1 MQRFSKVIVMS
12 FKQFVRNSASMEG
25 VALDQTS
32 AHARTDSLETAV
44 NKVSTQQTC
53 VLLRPENFLGRMCE
67 C

>member
-1 MQRFSKVIVMS
+1 
-12 FKQFVRNSASMEG
+12 MEG

-53 VLLRPENFLGRMCE
+53 VLLRRENVCWRMCE

>member
-1 MQRFSKVIVMS
+1 MS
-12 FKQFVRNSASMEG
+12 FKLFVRNSASTEG

-53 VLLRPENFLGRMCE
+53 VLLRHENVCWRMCE